1 MKEQQIENIPSR
13 DFHATVRKHI
23 NDYLIEH
30 HYPILC
36 DWRDG
41 YELKSVE
48 MEVVADTMMDIDRK
62 AAYDAR
68 KCSLMV
74 ELCVRASRDN
84 KNRAKS
90 FKSIVKSGP
99 SYEMKISELIDR
111 RKNGFSYDGDN
122 VMQEITQVGYNS
134 PQQMLD
140 AYSSAENI
148 VEKLRWIKYRYENL
162 SVEEQNLL
170 LGSQTD

>member
-1 MKEQQIENIPSR
+1 
-13 DFHATVRKHI
+13 
-23 NDYLIEH
+23 
-30 HYPILC
+30 
-36 DWRDG
+36 
-41 YELKSVE
+41 
-48 MEVVADTMMDIDRK
+48 
-62 AAYDAR
+62 
-68 KCSLMV
+68 MV